1 VSEERLGSLTVE
13 GFCGVLASDSP
24 TPGGGAVGAIEAA
37 AAAALI
43 AMVGRLTV
51 DKPGFEDL
59 AERMRAMV
67 VTADA
72 AQADFLDLADRDA
85 HAFDS
90 VMEAFRM
97 PKETDEDKAAR
108 SAAIQAG
115 YLAAASVPQ
124 EVARKAVDLME
135 LAEDAT
141 AMGNPQAASDG
152 LSAAASLYAGALCA
166 IANVEINASSLKDQD
181 TRAAMLGELA
191 SLKAR
196 ADQSLKESQTAFQL
210 RLTP

>member
-1 VSEERLGSLTVE
+1 MSDLGLGSLTVE
-13 GFCGVLASDSP
+13 GFCEALASDSP

-90 VMEAFRM
+90 VMVAFRM
-97 PKETDEDKAAR
+97 PKETDEDKATR

-181 TRAAMLGELA
+181 TRTTMLAELA
-191 SLKAR
+191 SLKTR

>member
-1 VSEERLGSLTVE
+1 MSDLELGSLSVE
-13 GFCGVLASDSP
+13 GFCEVLASDSP

-37 AAAALI
+37 AAASLI

-51 DKPGFEDL
+51 DKAGFEDL
-59 AERMRAMV
+59 AERMRAMI

-72 AQADFLDLADRDA
+72 AQADFLHLADRDA

-166 IANVEINASSLKDQD
+166 IANVEINASSLKDVD
-181 TRAAMLGELA
+181 TRATMLAELA

-196 ADQSLKESQTAFQL
+196 ADQSLRESQTAFQL
-210 RLTP
+210 RLAP